1 MRRSRSFKS
10 TSAEEHNEWADVTVD
25 DSGNFVVAWNQG
37 GDIYMRR
44 FLANGTAVD
53 AGDVIVNTGTSNTQQ
68 NPSVNMN
75 GAGDFVIAWEGNGG
89 GNEGIFVRRGSLGG
103 GLIGSDITVNTA
115 AAAQDPS
122 VGIADS
128 GNFVVVWD
136 NGSDVFFQRYN
147 SAGCS
152 TNQRSS

>member
-1 MRRSRSFKS
+1 M
-10 TSAEEHNEWADVTVD
+10 SAVD

-37 GDIYMRR
+37 GDIFMRR

-53 AGDVIVNTGTSNTQQ
+53 AGDVIVNTGSSNTQQ

-75 GAGDFVIAWEGNGG
+75 GAGDFVIAWEGDGG
-89 GNEGIFVRRGSLGG
+89 GTEGIFVRRGSMGG

-115 AAAQDPS
+115 AAAKDPS
-122 VGIADS
+122 VGIDDS

-136 NGSDVFFQRYN
+136 NGSRRVLSALQQR
-147 SAGCS
+147 GCS
-152 TNQRSS
+152 TKQRSG